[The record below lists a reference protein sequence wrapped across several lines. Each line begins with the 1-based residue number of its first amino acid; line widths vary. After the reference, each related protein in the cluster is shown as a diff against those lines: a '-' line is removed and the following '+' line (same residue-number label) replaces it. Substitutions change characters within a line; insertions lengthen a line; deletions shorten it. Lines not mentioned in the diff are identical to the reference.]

1 MHSRKQRRRR
11 LPKLPIRVGKA
22 QQTLSAAII
31 LGDDELASWIDRAML
46 TRQVTGTSQQI
57 VALSKRL
64 DRVMAPN

>member
-22 QQTLSAAII
+22 LSAAII
-31 LGDDELASWIDRAML
+31 LGDDELASWIDRAVL
-46 TRQVTGTSQQI
+46 TGQVAGTSQQI